1 MCKNWWNA
9 EWRDRL
15 RAFAAQLRGGGE
27 EFALPVGGGENVMV
41 SMTPVQF
48 TSPWTYF
55 EDGRD
60 GLDESME
67 VELVEE
73 EESGDDEE

>member
-1 MCKNWWNA
+1 VCKNWWNA

-15 RAFAAQLRGGGE
+15 KAFAAGLGGATNQ
-27 EFALPVGGGENVMV
+27 FALPVGGGENALV
-41 SMTPVQF
+41 SMSAMQF

-60 GLDESME
+60 GLDESVE
-67 VELVEE
+67 IELVEE
-73 EESGDDEE
+73 EESGDEEE